1 MTESQAVAPVADR
14 EWLHTVSDAEEGAAF
29 TARLV
34 AIESTPGKEGAVQ
47 RAIAAWLAEQ
57 GIAAELQPTEGN
69 RPNVVARIE
78 NGAGPT
84 LLLNGHADTVLAA
97 AGWSSD
103 PWTPRRDGDR
113 LYGLGACDM
122 KAGLAVALLAARA
135 LAHRRD
141 LWRGTLVFS
150 SVVDEEAYSIG
161 ARALIAA
168 GVRADYCV
176 VTESAWERPAVGA
189 VGKVLVRGEVTGRA
203 AHASWPEGGI
213 NAASEAARTSP
224 R

>member
-1 MTESQAVAPVADR
+1 MPGSELDLPVAELD
-14 EWLHTVSDAEEGAAF
+14 WLQQASDAEEGAAL

-47 RAIAAWLAEQ
+47 RAIAAWLAEHA
-57 GIAAELQPTEGN
+57 IAAELQPTEGD

-103 PWTPRRDGDR
+103 PWTPRREGER

-122 KAGLAVALLAARA
+122 KSGLAVALLATRA
-135 LAHRRD
+135 LARRRD
-141 LWRGTLVFS
+141 LWR
-150 SVVDEEAYSIG
+150 
-161 ARALIAA
+161 
-168 GVRADYCV
+168 
-176 VTESAWERPAVGA
+176 
-189 VGKVLVRGEVTGRA
+189 
-203 AHASWPEGGI
+203 
-213 NAASEAARTSP
+213 
-224 R
+224 